1 MTLKILFVLL
11 ILAFLGDNI
20 STYFALSLPAK
31 EGLLIS
37 EANPIAA
44 WIFEAMGLVKGLI
57 FEFVLSIGLLYW
69 LMGVKTIPYKWKVVI
84 FAGIL
89 IPTVYAVINNIGV
102 LTLVGVFT

>member
-1 MTLKILFVLL
+1 MTLKILFVLI
-11 ILAFLGDNI
+11 ILANLGDNF
-20 STYFALSLPAK
+20 STYWALTLPAK
-31 EGLLIS
+31 EGMLIT

-57 FEFVLSIGLLYW
+57 FEFVLGIGLIWW
-69 LMGVKTIPYKWKVVI
+69 LMGVKDIPYRWKVVI

-102 LTLVGVFT
+102 LTSAGVFT

>member
-20 STYFALSLPAK
+20 STYLALTLPAK
-31 EGLLIS
+31 EGILIS

-44 WIFEAMGLVKGLI
+44 WIIAAMGLVKGLI

-69 LMGVKTIPYKWKVVI
+69 LMGVKDIPYKWKVLI
-84 FAGIL
+84 FVGIL
-89 IPTVYAVINNIGV
+89 IPTIYAVINNMVI
-102 LTLVGVFT
+102 LTSGAFI